1 MRKPVPGILLLA
13 SLAAFASGA
22 LPLRAET
29 RFELG
34 FGWSFVRPF
43 FKSSYASAYA
53 PPLAPSSYYVSS
65 AADQTLVLQGRPTTG
80 SDGCFNV
87 MLGEHFGVQF
97 LADYHKPGFHGR
109 NSPYHVVLNYVTTVP
124 VTYDKTDADWP
135 DTSGDLTQTAFSLN
149 GLARLVLAR
158 AALLSFSGGLSY
170 FYLEGKALPLG
181 FSSFTVTYDGEAYYL
196 AEKTYRMSFQFGPR
210 SRYGLNLGS
219 ELAFRVKQAVI
230 LALDLRW
237 FHAAPFDCRLKLKPS
252 QEITEPLEEVEAAV
266 NLGVLRVSPSYFR
279 LGLFLRFVF

>member
-1 MRKPVPGILLLA
+1 MKQLTARGLV
-13 SLAAFASGA
+13 LAAFVAVAPGA
-22 LPLRAET
+22 LPLQAAT

-43 FKSSYASAYA
+43 LESTYSSAYP
-53 PPLAPSSYYVSS
+53 PPLTPASYYVSS
-65 AADQTLVLQGRPTTG
+65 SADQTLALRGRPTIG
-80 SDGCFNV
+80 SDGCFN
-87 MLGEHFGVQF
+87 LLFGEHFGVQL
-97 LADYHKPGFHGR
+97 LADYHKPGFRGV

-124 VTYDKTDADWP
+124 VTYDKTDAAWP
-135 DTSGDLTQTAFSLN
+135 DTSGDLTQTTFSLN
-149 GLARLVLAR
+149 GLARLGLSR
-158 AALLSFSGGLSY
+158 AVLLSFSGGLSY

-181 FSSFTVTYDGEAYYL
+181 FTSFTLTYDGAAYSL

-237 FHAAPFDCRLKLKPS
+237 FHSPQFDCPLKLKPS
-252 QEITEPLEEVEAAV
+252 EEITEPLEEVEAAV
-266 NLGVLRVSPSYFR
+266 NLGTLRVSPSYLR
-279 LGLFLRFVF
+279 LGLFLRFAF